1 MNENLALN
9 LVHTASA
16 RGGRPAVRHGDVAV
30 TYARLAD
37 LSARAAR
44 FLRERGISPGERVGL
59 MLPNLPEFAVGI
71 YGALHAGTIAVP
83 MNVML
88 KRREVAFQLRDS
100 GSRLLLAGRGCAEE
114 AEAGAHEADAE
125 CVVVEAGGGLA
136 ELVGDV
142 DPEQRMAEQRGSDS
156 AVLLYTSGT
165 TGQPKGAELSH
176 ANLRS
181 NASVFRR
188 ILDLEPDD
196 VVFGA
201 LPLFHAFG
209 QTCGLHTSVATGAC
223 LSLMPRFEAGAAL
236 ELIRRDRVTVFEGVP
251 TMYAAMLNHPQHGEF
266 QLPSLRLCV
275 SGGAALPLEIMRGF
289 EAAFGCPILEGYGL
303 SETAPVASF
312 NQRDRPRKPG
322 SIGTPIEDVEMRLID
337 DSGGPVSMGKVG
349 EIMVRG
355 PNVMKGYW
363 HQPEA
368 TAEALMPDGWLH
380 TGDLARMDEDGF
392 FFIVDRKKDV
402 IIRGGYNVYSREVE
416 EVLYEHPAVRECAVV
431 RVPHPELGE
440 EVGAAVVLQPGSS
453 ATAAELRNFV
463 RERIA
468 AYKYPR
474 LVWFI
479 TELPKN
485 AQGKILKREITI
497 PAQPAAAGQP
507 SPL

>member
-1 MNENLALN
+1 
-9 LVHTASA
+9 
-16 RGGRPAVRHGDVAV
+16 
-30 TYARLAD
+30 
-37 LSARAAR
+37 
-44 FLRERGISPGERVGL
+44 

-88 KRREVAFQLRDS
+88 KRREVAFQLRDF

-275 SGGAALPLEIMRGF
+275 SGGGRRYRSRSCAA
-289 EAAFGCPILEGYGL
+289 
-303 SETAPVASF
+303 S
-312 NQRDRPRKPG
+312 RPP
-322 SIGTPIEDVEMRLID
+322 S
-337 DSGGPVSMGKVG
+337 
-349 EIMVRG
+349 
-355 PNVMKGYW
+355 
-363 HQPEA
+363 
-368 TAEALMPDGWLH
+368 
-380 TGDLARMDEDGF
+380 
-392 FFIVDRKKDV
+392 
-402 IIRGGYNVYSREVE
+402 
-416 EVLYEHPAVRECAVV
+416 AVRSW
-431 RVPHPELGE
+431 RVT
-440 EVGAAVVLQPGSS
+440 GSPKPLRWRASTS
-453 ATAAELRNFV
+453 ATARASRAPSAHRSRMSRCASSMTSAV
-463 RERIA
+463 RSRWERWV
-468 AYKYPR
+468 R
-474 LVWFI
+474 SWS
-479 TELPKN
+479 
-485 AQGKILKREITI
+485 
-497 PAQPAAAGQP
+497 AGP
-507 SPL
+507 MS